1 MQGRFNV
8 KAKISLLC
16 FTYMTVEWCDEDF
29 IRPIGLGVYLIM
41 MTIIIIIRKQLFIIT
56 LPAGI
61 VCSGVFV
68 F

>member
-41 MTIIIIIRKQLFIIT
+41 MTIIIIIRK
-56 LPAGI
+56 
-61 VCSGVFV
+61 
-68 F
+68 